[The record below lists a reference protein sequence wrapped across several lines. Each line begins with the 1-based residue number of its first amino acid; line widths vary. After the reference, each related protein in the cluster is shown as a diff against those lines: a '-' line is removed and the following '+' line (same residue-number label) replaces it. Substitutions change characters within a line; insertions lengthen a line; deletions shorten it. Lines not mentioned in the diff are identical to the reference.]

1 MGASLLDFC
10 FLKCAFL
17 PPMAHD
23 TTEIYVRDLSED
35 AAADWL
41 QGVFEGL
48 EQVQEAPIVTYKGR
62 YDGEAVPVQITE
74 QVKNGPYTSIWFNA
88 PRLPWE
94 SIRECARAAHDAL
107 GAEVLC
113 YLNQPKEPWRMLRME
128 AGEMERVDERTL
140 EDF

>member
-1 MGASLLDFC
+1 
-10 FLKCAFL
+10 
-17 PPMAHD
+17 MAHD

-41 QGVFEGL
+41 QDVFENL
-48 EQVQEAPIVTYKGR
+48 ERVQAAPIVTYEGQ

-88 PRLPWE
+88 PRLPWGG
-94 SIRECARAAHDAL
+94 IQECARAAHAAL

-113 YLNQPKEPWRMLRME
+113 YLDQPEEPWRMLRVVEGE
-128 AGEMERVDERTL
+128 AERVDERTL

>member
-1 MGASLLDFC
+1 
-10 FLKCAFL
+10 
-17 PPMAHD
+17 MAHD

-41 QGVFEGL
+41 QDVFENL
-48 EQVQEAPIVTYKGR
+48 ERVQAAPIVTYEGQ

-88 PRLPWE
+88 PRLPWGG
-94 SIRECARAAHDAL
+94 IQECARAAHAAL

-113 YLNQPKEPWRMLRME
+113 CLDQPEEPWRMLRVVEGE
-128 AGEMERVDERTL
+128 AERVDERTL
-140 EDF
+140 GDF